1 MGTVFIDNLEPQSGT
16 SLTLGASG
24 DTVKVA
30 SGVTNNVGIAMTDM
44 WRQNTTTAISAAT
57 TTVITSNWEQVD
69 DAAFGSIGSAM
80 TQSSGIFT
88 FPSTGIYLISFT
100 IQLHSPSQGATYA
113 GGLID
118 VTQDNSTYVNTV
130 EGFQAIYH
138 SNGYGNQTTF
148 QYVDVTDTS
157 NVKVRFKALMEFAGD
172 ILGATDKSKTYAQF
186 IKLGDT

>member
-1 MGTVFIDNLEPQSGT
+1 MGTIFVDNLEPQSGT

-44 WRQNTTTAISAAT
+44 WRQNADTAISAGS
-57 TTVITSNWEQVD
+57 TTVLASNWEQVD

-88 FPSTGIYLISFT
+88 FPSTGIYLVSFT

-118 VTQDNSTYVNTV
+118 VTQNNSTYVTTV
-130 EGFQAIYH
+130 QGYQAIYH
-138 SNGYGNQTTF
+138 SNGYGQVTIF

-157 NVKVRFKALMEFAGD
+157 NVKVRFKALMEFDGD
-172 ILGATDKSKTYAQF
+172 VIGATNSSNTYAQF
-186 IKLGDT
+186 IRLGDT